1 MGKKSGPK
9 PPDPQDTAQAQVGAN
24 REAVRESALMNQ
36 ISVNS
41 PYGRQ
46 YYTGGIGTPGRALNI
61 ELTPGGE
68 RTRQSQEALA
78 ELISG
83 YGAGS
88 LGPAVMDRLSAGP
101 GAAGDAIYQRGLNR
115 LEPQYDESQT
125 LLESKLMSQGIPP
138 GSRAWEQA
146 MGQFGRQRSDAME
159 NLALSSEIAGFSED
173 RASRSQAINELSA
186 LLQGAPAIGSPATT
200 SPGQY
205 GVAAP
210 DISGLISQEYAGN
223 MAQANREAQM
233 LGNVSSGLGQLA
245 SGFLFL

>member
-9 PPDPQDTAQAQVGAN
+9 PPDPSDTAQAQAGVN

-36 ISVNS
+36 IAVNS

-46 YYTGGIGTPGRALNI
+46 FYTGKIGTPGRTLNI
-61 ELTPGGE
+61 EMTPGGE

-83 YGAGS
+83 YGAGA
-88 LGPAVMDRLSAGP
+88 LGPAVMERLSADP

-125 LLESKLMSQGIPP
+125 LLESKLMSQGIPA

-173 RASRSQAINELSA
+173 RAARSQAINELSA

-205 GVAAP
+205 GIAPP
-210 DISGLISQEYAGN
+210 DISGLISQEYAGRVG
-223 MAQANREAQM
+223 QADREAQA
-233 LGNVSSGLGQLA
+233 LGNVAGGLGQLA